1 MLDVLLL
8 LQSLCLPRSTA
19 VLHPFIVVCGMDH
32 FVEVA
37 AQSDMHTVAKN
48 RKHPGAYGF
57 WFARCV
63 WSG

>member
-1 MLDVLLL
+1 
-8 LQSLCLPRSTA
+8 